1 MNIRVAALFVY
12 STIANLEPER
22 TRHMLKKIFTA
33 PSIQIVLLAALVL
46 VCMVSPL
53 DPWAHL
59 ENRNYDFWVERVR
72 HAQEQP
78 IAIVAIDESSIRQF
92 GDWPWPRSR
101 IADLVGLISDHGAK
115 ALGVCIL
122 YTQPD
127 QSPGVFEIRQLKAQL
142 SDLQRKGAGSSIDR
156 LDGLLSQAEA
166 RLNQD
171 DRLIAAI
178 LRGRNVV
185 LPIHGTVAP
194 PTGNDGA
201 DPSGMVIVN
210 SLNATVLP
218 AGGTDESLAL
228 TKAIGVGS
236 QGPSAV
242 YGVLEP
248 FEALAAKAGAMGYM
262 NLQADRDGRVRH
274 VPLLV
279 VYRGRLIPALPFQ
292 LALKHIGGRLK
303 DMSVEVDFLGQPHL
317 LIQHLD
323 LPTDGAYRMLLNH
336 DRGWT
341 RQRWFSC
348 SEILNGE
355 IDPVV
360 FKDQLVLIGVTAEPA
375 APSYPVG
382 LRERASDVE
391 IMANALAGILASDR
405 LSRPSWAQVLEFGV
419 VLYFAFF
426 LVVVIPRVNFRVG
439 ATILMSFMATWY
451 AATIGLLLGYGYK
464 IEVLG
469 PVVLAV
475 VGFLLLQF
483 ALASRRLQADKLD
496 ACKTLGLSYQ
506 GQGMLDM
513 AYEKF
518 AKCPIQDRTVKN
530 LLYHLA
536 LDFER
541 KRMFNRALDIY
552 QHIRTAGAFKDV
564 DKRSRRLGELDSTMV
579 AGGRG
584 DALLRMD
591 DDSAKPTFGRYEILR
606 EIGRGAMGA
615 VYLARDPK
623 INREVAIKTLAYA
636 DVEPSELAEVKMRFS
651 REAEAAGKLSHPS
664 IVSIYDVGEEH
675 DMAYIAMELLSG
687 ETLTRYCQKDNLLPI
702 PRALAVIAD
711 VAAALDYAHNQ
722 GVVHRDIKP
731 ANIMLLTD
739 GRVKVTDF
747 SIAQVVDASQTRTG
761 VILGTP
767 NYMSPEQVNGK
778 RIDGRSDLFSL
789 GIVFYELLTGTR
801 PFKGDS
807 MSTLLYAISHHA
819 HTPPARVDSDIPAC
833 VKSVVNRLLVKRT
846 SKRFASAEKALA
858 EINACMHRI

>member
-1 MNIRVAALFVY
+1 M
-12 STIANLEPER
+12 
-22 TRHMLKKIFTA
+22 
-33 PSIQIVLLAALVL
+33 LAALVL
-46 VCMVSPL
+46 ACMVLPL
-53 DPWAHL
+53 DPWAYF
-59 ENRNYDFWVERVR
+59 ENRNYDFWVERFGN
-72 HAQEQP
+72 AEEQP
-78 IAIVAIDESSIRQF
+78 IAIVAIDERSIRQF

-101 IADLVGLISDHGAK
+101 IADLVGLISDNGAE

-127 QSPGVFEIRQLKAQL
+127 QSPGWIEIRQLKAQL
-142 SDLQRKGAGSSIDR
+142 SDPQWKGAGSSTDR

-171 DRLIAAI
+171 DRLIAATR
-178 LRGRNVV
+178 RGRNVV
-185 LPIHGTVAP
+185 LPILGTMQH
-194 PTGNDGA
+194 PTVNDST
-201 DPSGMVIVN
+201 DPSGMVIIN

-218 AGGTDESLAL
+218 AGGTDTPLAL
-228 TKAIGVGS
+228 ARAIGAGP

-248 FEALAAKAGAMGYM
+248 FEALAGKAGAMGHM
-262 NLQADRDGRVRH
+262 NLQADPDGRVRH

-279 VYRGRLIPALPFQ
+279 DYHGRLIPALPFQ
-292 LALKHIGGRLK
+292 LALKHVGGRLK
-303 DMSVEVDFLGQPHL
+303 DISVEVDFFGQPHL
-317 LIQHLD
+317 LVEHLD

-348 SEILNGE
+348 SEIFNGE

-360 FKDQLVLIGVTAEPA
+360 FKDQIVFIGVTAESA

-382 LRERASDVE
+382 LRDRASDVE
-391 IMANALAGILASDR
+391 IMANALAGILSTDR

-426 LVVVIPRVNFRVG
+426 LVVVIPRVNPRVG

-451 AATIGLLLGYGYK
+451 ASTVGLLLGYGYK

-469 PVVLAV
+469 PMVLAAG
-475 VGFLLLQF
+475 GFLLLQF
-483 ALASRRLQADKLD
+483 TLASRRLQADKLD

-518 AKCPIQDRTVKN
+518 VQCPVQDRTVKY
-530 LLYHLA
+530 LLYNLA

-541 KRMFNRALDIY
+541 KRMFNKALDIY
-552 QHIRTAGAFKDV
+552 RHIRTAGAFKDV
-564 DKRSRRLGELDSTMV
+564 DKRSRRLSELDGTMV

-584 DALLRMD
+584 DTPLRMGD
-591 DDSAKPTFGRYEILR
+591 GSAKPTFGRYEILR
-606 EIGRGAMGA
+606 EIGRGAMGT

-623 INREVAIKTLAYA
+623 INRDVAIKTLAYA
-636 DVEPSELAEVKMRFS
+636 EVEPAELAEVKMRFS
-651 REAEAAGKLSHPS
+651 REAEAAGKLSHPN

-711 VAAALDYAHNQ
+711 VTAALDYAHSQ

-731 ANIMLLTD
+731 ANIMLLAD

-789 GIVFYELLTGTR
+789 GIVFYELLSGTR

-807 MSTLLYAISHHA
+807 MSAMLYAISHNA
-819 HTPPARVDSDIPAC
+819 HTPLARVASDIPAC
-833 VKSVVNRLLVKRT
+833 VKSIVNRLLVKRAT
-846 SKRFASAEKALA
+846 KRFASAEKALQ
-858 EINACMHRI
+858 EINACLNRLR